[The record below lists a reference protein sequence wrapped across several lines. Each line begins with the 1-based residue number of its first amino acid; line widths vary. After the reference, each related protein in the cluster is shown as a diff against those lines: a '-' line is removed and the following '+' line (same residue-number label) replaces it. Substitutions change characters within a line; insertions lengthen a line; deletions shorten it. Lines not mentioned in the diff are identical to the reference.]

1 MAPRVPISVT
11 VSGGAWII
19 PCLDCNIGQT
29 EGTLKRAEHF
39 TSTYFSGGGTETVRG
54 AQHASDLC
62 TFEQE
67 ASRELKVT
75 TGIAGLSGVVLINQL
90 SEKKAL
96 AYSIC

>member
-11 VSGGAWII
+11 MSGGAGII

-29 EGTLKRAEHF
+29 EGPLKREHF
-39 TSTYFSGGGTETVRG
+39 TSPYFSGGGTETVRG
-54 AQHASDLC
+54 AQHASDLW

-67 ASRELKVT
+67 ASKELKVT

-90 SEKKAL
+90 FEKKAL